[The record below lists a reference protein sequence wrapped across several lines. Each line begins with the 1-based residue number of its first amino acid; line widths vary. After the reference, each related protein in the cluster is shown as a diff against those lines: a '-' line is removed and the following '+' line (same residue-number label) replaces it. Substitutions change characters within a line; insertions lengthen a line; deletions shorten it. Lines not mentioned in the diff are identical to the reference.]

1 MVKTYDSV
9 ILEIYEHINN
19 FADFFAG
26 KTPYKDD
33 LIQETILVV
42 LEMDRD
48 RIMLRDDIKNL
59 KGFVYFIM
67 FNSINSSTSP
77 FYKKIKKFNHS
88 IKHINLDGTQLDS
101 DGNTYFEMHLKKY
114 NDEMEHL
121 SPTSKGYRD
130 YETLEK
136 YHEICKFLSEKGT
149 AEELSLFKCL
159 VSEGTAVAVHKEVVE
174 VNPDVSYHTINKRI
188 RKMKKKIQDANL

>member
-1 MVKTYDSV
+1 MLSLQAMVKTYDSV

-77 FYKKIKKFNHS
+77 FYKKIKKFNHLS
-88 IKHINLDGTQLDS
+88 NSNELDCAAIGLMSRPDLTNDFAPYNCLEAY
-101 DGNTYFEMHLKKY
+101 NT
-114 NDEMEHL
+114 
-121 SPTSKGYRD
+121 
-130 YETLEK
+130 
-136 YHEICKFLSEKGT
+136 ICKFLTEKGT

-174 VNPDVSYHTINKRI
+174 VNPEVSYHTINKRI